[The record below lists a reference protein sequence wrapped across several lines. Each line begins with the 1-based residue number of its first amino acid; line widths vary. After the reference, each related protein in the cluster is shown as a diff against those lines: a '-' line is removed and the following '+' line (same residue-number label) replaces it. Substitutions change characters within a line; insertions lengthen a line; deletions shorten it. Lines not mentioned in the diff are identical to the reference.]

1 MVENAIVGSGYG
13 RTQDQLMVEKHRQVV
28 GSTVGQDQLM
38 VELTYIR
45 EITRLFVPLQR
56 AEGLPINRQ
65 V

>member
-1 MVENAIVGSGYG
+1 
-13 RTQDQLMVEKHRQVV
+13 MVEKHRQVV